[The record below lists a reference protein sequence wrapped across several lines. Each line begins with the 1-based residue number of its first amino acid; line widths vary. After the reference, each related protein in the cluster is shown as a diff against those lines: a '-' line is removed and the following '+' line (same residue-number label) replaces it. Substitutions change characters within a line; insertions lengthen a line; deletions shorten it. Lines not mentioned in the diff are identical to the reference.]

1 MRAWGACVR
10 AVAGICG
17 RVGKYAGGRKDFLRL
32 LAARWGGMNR
42 IYTHNTPPAFTY
54 CTFPFPL
61 LIQICLFQR
70 IPEPGRRK
78 FRPGM
83 CPLVPPPPNPL
94 NPNVEPIPPID
105 RTYHTAVTAVTAPPR
120 DSVALPRGIFES
132 GGEKASR
139 GAFLQT
145 SRKPS
150 FCRNGWWGAL
160 EAYMRFLR
168 RNKLS

>member
-1 MRAWGACVR
+1 MGCVRACVR

-17 RVGKYAGGRKDFLRL
+17 RVGKTREEGRISSASSQRGGGDESNLHTQHATCLYL
-32 LAARWGGMNR
+32 L
-42 IYTHNTPPAFTY
+42 HFS
-54 CTFPFPL
+54 FPL

-94 NPNVEPIPPID
+94 NPYVEPIPPID

-150 FCRNGWWGAL
+150 FCRNGVVGSL
-160 EAYMRFLR
+160 EAYMRLVR